1 MSNYLE
7 LMMFFKDNDGD
18 IHLVNLGEV
27 LSIGPTY
34 HNKKNCTK
42 VMFRGGCV
50 SLYDI
55 EVERFAELILEVK
68 RGVLKGDDKN
78 E

>member
-7 LMMFFKDNDGD
+7 LMMFFKDNDDD

-34 HNKKNCTK
+34 HNKRDGTK
-42 VMFRGGCV
+42 VMFRCGSV
-50 SLYDI
+50 AMYDI
-55 EVERFAELILEVK
+55 EMERFYELILEVK
-68 RGVLKGDDKN
+68 RSVLKGG
-78 E
+78 EG